1 MVWHHFLQLQ
11 LYLPLF
17 NELINECLSTVN
29 RKACIYITFFPHLPP
44 SLSLSDLKMS
54 EQSER
59 SPIQLQDMTLEKEAG
74 QKQEVQKLQELPQQQ
89 QREDDHEEE
98 EEEEEEHTSTSL
110 KASHAITEQTREEQ
124 PREQEEKNEDDE
136 DKEVGNITVS
146 PPSETPFKQSE
157 RFPIQD
163 MTEEKEEERQK
174 QEAQT
179 LQELPQQQQQTEEDT
194 ATSLNAS
201 HAGEQT
207 IAEQPKEP
215 EQGQEEKE
223 QKAQNLQELPQQ
235 QQREEEED
243 TATSHYNASNAR
255 EQEQGQED
263 VDISSATLPLM
274 MKMKMNKWRLSPVTP
289 AKRPAQKSDVK
300 DEDCQGIKKKT
311 RTKVTCD
318 KPPTTFLESVLTDV
332 DYEIG
337 FLNCIIDYYHNN
349 ARYPYY
355 DYIAIDDFIKN
366 WLEVD
371 ATQRQ
376 LIDVI
381 LKLRKKH
388 KETLAK
394 MGVAKKFSDPHHQ
407 RAFNL
412 AQRIWTNSGFKEDWK
427 NLKKSRFIAPPFP

>member
-1 MVWHHFLQLQ
+1 
-11 LYLPLF
+11 
-17 NELINECLSTVN
+17 
-29 RKACIYITFFPHLPP
+29 
-44 SLSLSDLKMS
+44 MS

-89 QREDDHEEE
+89 QREDDHEEEE

-163 MTEEKEEERQK
+163 MTEEKEEEGQK

-179 LQELPQQQQQTEEDT
+179 LQELPQQQQTEEDT

-215 EQGQEEKE
+215 EQGQEEEKE

-427 NLKKSRFIAPPFP
+427 NLKKSRFIASPFP

>member
-17 NELINECLSTVN
+17 NELINGCLSTVN
-29 RKACIYITFFPHLPP
+29 RKACIYIIFFPHLPP

-89 QREDDHEEE
+89 QREDDNEE

-124 PREQEEKNEDDE
+124 PREQEEKKEDDE
-136 DKEVGNITVS
+136 DKELGNITVS

-163 MTEEKEEERQK
+163 MTVEKEEEEQK

-179 LQELPQQQQQTEEDT
+179 LQELPQQQQTEEDT

-215 EQGQEEKE
+215 EQGQEEEKE

-274 MKMKMNKWRLSPVTP
+274 MKMNKWRLSPVTP

-355 DYIAIDDFIKN
+355 DYIAVDDFIKN

-427 NLKKSRFIAPPFP
+427 NLKKSRFIASPFP

>member
-1 MVWHHFLQLQ
+1 
-11 LYLPLF
+11 
-17 NELINECLSTVN
+17 
-29 RKACIYITFFPHLPP
+29 
-44 SLSLSDLKMS
+44 MS

-98 EEEEEEHTSTSL
+98 EEEEEEEHTSTSL

-146 PPSETPFKQSE
+146 PSSETPFKQSE

-163 MTEEKEEERQK
+163 MTEEKEEEGQK
-174 QEAQT
+174 QGAQT
-179 LQELPQQQQQTEEDT
+179 LQELPQQQQTEEDT

-215 EQGQEEKE
+215 EQGQEEEKE

-355 DYIAIDDFIKN
+355 DYIAVDDFIKN

-427 NLKKSRFIAPPFP
+427 NLKKSRFIASPFP

>member
-1 MVWHHFLQLQ
+1 
-11 LYLPLF
+11 
-17 NELINECLSTVN
+17 
-29 RKACIYITFFPHLPP
+29 
-44 SLSLSDLKMS
+44 MS

-59 SPIQLQDMTLEKEAG
+59 SPIQLQDMTLDKEAG
-74 QKQEVQKLQELPQQQ
+74 QKLEVQKLQELPQQQ
-89 QREDDHEEE
+89 QREDDH

-124 PREQEEKNEDDE
+124 PREQEEKKEDDE

-157 RFPIQD
+157 RFPIQ
-163 MTEEKEEERQK
+163 
-174 QEAQT
+174 
-179 LQELPQQQQQTEEDT
+179 ELPQQQQTEEDT
-194 ATSLNAS
+194 ATSLNVS

-207 IAEQPKEP
+207 IEEQPKEP
-215 EQGQEEKE
+215 EQGQEEGKE
-223 QKAQNLQELPQQ
+223 QEAQNLQELPQQ

-263 VDISSATLPLM
+263 VDISSTTLPLM
-274 MKMKMNKWRLSPVTP
+274 MKMKMNKWRSSPVTP
-289 AKRPAQKSDVK
+289 AKRPAQKSDLK

-318 KPPTTFLESVLTDV
+318 KPPTTFLECVLTDV

-337 FLNCIIDYYHNN
+337 FLNCIIEYYHNN

-355 DYIAIDDFIKN
+355 DYIAVDDFIKN

-381 LKLRKKH
+381 LKLRKKY

-394 MGVAKKFSDPHHQ
+394 MGVAKKFSDPLHQ

-427 NLKKSRFIAPPFP
+427 NLKKSRFIASPFP

>member
-1 MVWHHFLQLQ
+1 
-11 LYLPLF
+11 
-17 NELINECLSTVN
+17 
-29 RKACIYITFFPHLPP
+29 
-44 SLSLSDLKMS
+44 MS

-59 SPIQLQDMTLEKEAG
+59 SPIQLQDMTPEKEAG

-89 QREDDHEEE
+89 QREDDH

-124 PREQEEKNEDDE
+124 PREQEEKKEDDE

-163 MTEEKEEERQK
+163 MTEENEEGQK

-179 LQELPQQQQQTEEDT
+179 LQELPQQQQTEEEKEEDT

-207 IAEQPKEP
+207 IEEQPKEP
-215 EQGQEEKE
+215 EPGQEEEKE
-223 QKAQNLQELPQQ
+223 QEAQYLQELPQQ
-235 QQREEEED
+235 QQREEEEED
-243 TATSHYNASNAR
+243 TATSDYNAFNAR
-255 EQEQGQED
+255 GQEQGQED

-355 DYIAIDDFIKN
+355 DYIAVDDFIKN

-381 LKLRKKH
+381 LKLRKKY

-427 NLKKSRFIAPPFP
+427 NLKKSRFIASPFP

>member
-1 MVWHHFLQLQ
+1 MIHHDF
-11 LYLPLF
+11 
-17 NELINECLSTVN
+17 
-29 RKACIYITFFPHLPP
+29 A
-44 SLSLSDLKMS
+44 
-54 EQSER
+54 ER

-98 EEEEEEHTSTSL
+98 EEEEEEEHTSTSL

-124 PREQEEKNEDDE
+124 PREQEEKKEDDE
-136 DKEVGNITVS
+136 DKELGNITVS

-179 LQELPQQQQQTEEDT
+179 LQELPQQQQTEEDT
-194 ATSLNAS
+194 ATSLNVS

-215 EQGQEEKE
+215 EQGQEEEKE
-223 QKAQNLQELPQQ
+223 QEAQNLQELPQQ

-355 DYIAIDDFIKN
+355 DYIAVDDFIKN

-412 AQRIWTNSGFKEDWK
+412 AQSIWTNSGFKEDWK
-427 NLKKSRFIAPPFP
+427 NLKKSRFIASPFP